1 MRDSLKYVADWVQP
15 GSQVLDLGCGDG
27 ELMAHLAAK
36 DCTGYGLE
44 IDKACIVAA
53 IEKGVPVIEQNLDD
67 GLGNF
72 ADQSMDVVIMTQALQ
87 ATRRPDLAFA
97 EMLRVGREAII
108 TFPNFAH
115 ISHRFQLG
123 ILGRMPVSKSLPYQ
137 WFDTPN
143 IHLSTFY
150 DFEQLC
156 KSQNA
161 TIIERQ
167 VVSQSTLGGRIVSLW
182 PNLLG
187 ELALYR
193 VRGKA

>member
-1 MRDSLKYVADWVQP
+1 
-15 GSQVLDLGCGDG
+15 
-27 ELMAHLAAK
+27 
-36 DCTGYGLE
+36 
-44 IDKACIVAA
+44 
-53 IEKGVPVIEQNLDD
+53 
-67 GLGNF
+67 
-72 ADQSMDVVIMTQALQ
+72 MDMVIMTQALQ
-87 ATRRPDLAFA
+87 ATRRPDLALA

-115 ISHRFQLG
+115 ISHRVQLG
-123 ILGRMPVSKSLPYQ
+123 LLGRMPVSKSLPYQ
-137 WFDTPN
+137 WFDTTN

-156 KSQNA
+156 IAQNA

-167 VVSQSTLGGRIVSLW
+167 VVSQSQLAGRIASLW

-193 VRGKA
+193 VRGQQ

>member
-1 MRDSLKYVADWVQP
+1 MRDSLQQVADWV
-15 GSQVLDLGCGDG
+15 SNDSRVLDLGCGEG
-27 ELMAHLAAK
+27 ELLAHLMGRG
-36 DCTGYGLE
+36 CTGYGLE
-44 IDKACIVAA
+44 IDKDCIVSALQ
-53 IEKGVPVIEQNLDD
+53 KGVSVIEQNLDD
-67 GLGNF
+67 GLSNF
-72 ADQSMDVVIMTQALQ
+72 DDQSMDVVIMTQALQ

-115 ISHRFQLG
+115 ISHRIQLG

-137 WFDTPN
+137 WYDTPN

-156 KSQNA
+156 KQQNA
-161 TIIERQ
+161 TILERK
-167 VVSQSTLGGRIVSLW
+167 VVSQSKLGGQIVNLW

-193 VRGKA
+193 VRGSV

>member
-1 MRDSLKYVADWVQP
+1 MRDSLQQVANWV
-15 GSQVLDLGCGDG
+15 SDDSRVLDLGCGEG
-27 ELMAHLAAK
+27 ELLAHLMGRG
-36 DCTGYGLE
+36 CTGYGLE
-44 IDKACIVAA
+44 IDKDCIVSALQ
-53 IEKGVPVIEQNLDD
+53 KGVSVIEQNLDD
-67 GLGNF
+67 GLSNF
-72 ADQSMDVVIMTQALQ
+72 DDQSMDVVIMTQALQ

-115 ISHRFQLG
+115 ISHRIQLG

-137 WFDTPN
+137 WYDTPN

-156 KSQNA
+156 KQQNA
-161 TIIERQ
+161 TILERK
-167 VVSQSTLGGRIVSLW
+167 VVSQSKLGGQIVNLW

-193 VRGKA
+193 VRGSV

>member
-1 MRDSLKYVADWVQP
+1 MRDSLSYVADWIQP
-15 GSQVLDLGCGDG
+15 GSRVLDLGCGEG
-27 ELMAHLAAK
+27 ELMAHLQQK
-36 DCTGYGLE
+36 GCTGYGLE
-44 IDKACIVAA
+44 IDHACIVSAMA
-53 IEKGVPVIEQNLDD
+53 KGVCVIEQDLDA
-67 GLGNF
+67 GLDNF
-72 ADQSMDVVIMTQALQ
+72 EDQSMDTVVMTQALQ

-115 ISHRFQLG
+115 ISHRIQLG
-123 ILGRMPVSKSLPYQ
+123 ILGRMPVSKSLPHQ
-137 WFDTPN
+137 WYDTPN

-156 KSQNA
+156 KQQNA

-167 VVSQSTLGGRIVSLW
+167 VVSRSTLGGQIIRLW

-193 VRGKA
+193 VRGNP

>member
-1 MRDSLKYVADWVQP
+1 MRDSLKIVADWVP
-15 GSQVLDLGCGDG
+15 EHSKVLDLGCGDG
-27 ELMAHLAAK
+27 QLMSHLQAK
-36 DCTGYGLE
+36 GCRGYGLE
-44 IDKACIVAA
+44 IDKACIVQA
-53 IEKGVPVIEQNLDD
+53 IAQGVSVIEQDLDD
-67 GLGNF
+67 GLANF
-72 ADQSMDVVIMTQALQ
+72 EDQSMDVVIMTQALQ
-87 ATRRPDLAFA
+87 ATRRPDLALA

-115 ISHRFQLG
+115 ISHRVQLG
-123 ILGRMPVSKSLPYQ
+123 LLGRMPVSKSLPYQ

-156 KSQNA
+156 IAQNA

-167 VVSQSTLGGRIVSLW
+167 VVSQSQLAGRIASLW

-193 VRGKA
+193 VRGQQ